1 MLDVSTFYPFHTI
14 SFTSMTG
21 TCPPEI
27 YLRRVAKEKS
37 SDGNCS
43 DVNNDENNGGG
54 EDGGFEVI
62 DPEDI
67 LTWDETYGIVPR
79 GILERW
85 RQVCILIMTM
95 MIMSIIAIVYI
106 SIRIKFDF
114 AYLYSYR
121 ASDKRNLNRALSK
134 SNLTGCN
141 EFDKKFEEF
150 GDAPRTKYPIRNK
163 MSSIS

>member
-1 MLDVSTFYPFHTI
+1 
-14 SFTSMTG
+14 MTG

-37 SDGNCS
+37 SDRNCS

-79 GILERW
+79 GMLERW
-85 RQVCILIMTM
+85 RQVCILVTPM

-106 SIRIKFDF
+106 SIRIP
-114 AYLYSYR
+114 SHIYR
-121 ASDKRNLNRALSK
+121 SPKPY
-134 SNLTGCN
+134 
-141 EFDKKFEEF
+141 
-150 GDAPRTKYPIRNK
+150 PRPTITIK
-163 MSSIS
+163 